1 MLSPNA
7 ILHWESVNNPDVT
20 LDEYTLQPTE
30 RPIDGNPYA
39 LLDLKDY
46 SLAIS
51 GDVFRW
57 VIDFAPMDV
66 LHKVCCSNAID
77 RSLDHIL

>member
-7 ILHWESVNNPDVT
+7 TLYWESVNNPNVT
-20 LDEYTLQPTE
+20 LDDLTLQPIE
-30 RPIDGNPYA
+30 RLMDGNPYGI
-39 LLDLKDY
+39 LDITDY

-57 VIDFAPMDV
+57 VIDFAPMEV
-66 LHKVCCSNAID
+66 LHKVASSIQ
-77 RSLDHIL
+77 SY

>member
-7 ILHWESVNNPDVT
+7 ILHWESVNNPNIT
-20 LDEYTLQPTE
+20 LDGYTLQP
-30 RPIDGNPYA
+30 RSIDGNPIGI
-39 LLDLKDY
+39 LDLTDY

-57 VIDFAPMDV
+57 VVDYAPV
-66 LHKVCCSNAID
+66 EILHKVYFPN
-77 RSLDHIL
+77 